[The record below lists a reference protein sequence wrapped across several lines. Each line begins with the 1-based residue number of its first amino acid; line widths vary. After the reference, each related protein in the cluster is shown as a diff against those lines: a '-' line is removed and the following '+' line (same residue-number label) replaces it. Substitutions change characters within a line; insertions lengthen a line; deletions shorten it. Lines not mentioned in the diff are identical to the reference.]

1 MRLIKF
7 ALPDVQ
13 EEDIA
18 AVTQVLRSGRLT
30 EGPQVEAFEQ
40 EFAAFLHGDCYAIA
54 VSSCWAALY
63 LSWLALG
70 MGPGDEVICPALTH
84 VATAHAI
91 TMTGATPVFV
101 DCDPQTGTV
110 TAALIEPL
118 ITGRTRGIC
127 VMDYVGNPCD
137 AVPILC
143 LAEAHGLV
151 VVEDAA
157 TACGALY
164 SGKPIGWGAHCAAF
178 SFYPAKHITTGEGG
192 MFVTRHQWL
201 ADTVRKMRA
210 FGITKNPVYDV
221 PLLGA
226 NYRMSEMQAALG
238 RGQLRRFPQALEKR
252 RQNWRTLANRLIPMC
267 PPDVQVITSDH
278 GGKHTAAHAAYC
290 VVMQLVGRIAGR
302 RDILREHLK
311 KAGIETSVYYPRAMP
326 DLTCYRAPQP
336 DDWWAYRHT
345 REIVV
350 SSLALPC
357 YQQLTESDMVYIA
370 DQVEEGLPR

>member
-1 MRLIKF
+1 MKF

-40 EFAAFLHGDCYAIA
+40 EFAAFMGGDCYAIA
-54 VSSCWAALY
+54 VSSCWAALH

-70 MGPGDEVICPALTH
+70 IGPGDEVICPALTH

-101 DCDPQTGTV
+101 DCDLQTGTV
-110 TAALIEPL
+110 TAELIETRL
-118 ITGRTRGIC
+118 TGRTRGIC

-143 LAEAHGLV
+143 MAEAHGLF

-157 TACGALY
+157 TACGAVY

-201 ADTVRKMRA
+201 ADKVRKMRA
-210 FGITKNPVYDV
+210 FGITKKPHYDV
-221 PLLGA
+221 SLLGA

-238 RGQLRRFPQALEKR
+238 RGQLRRFPQALAQR
-252 RQNWRTLANRLIPMC
+252 RQNWRTLANRLILMHR
-267 PPDVQVITSDH
+267 PDVQVIASTH
-278 GGKHTAAHAAYC
+278 AWKHTAAHAAYC

-302 RDILREHLK
+302 RDIVREHLK
-311 KAGIETSVYYPRAMP
+311 NAGIETSVYYPRSMP
-326 DLTCYRAPQP
+326 DLTCYRAPQY
-336 DDWWAYRHT
+336 DDWSAYRHT
-345 REIVV
+345 REIVTT
-350 SSLALPC
+350 SLALPC
-357 YQQLTESDMVYIA
+357 YQQLTESDMGYIA
-370 DQVEEGLPR
+370 DQVEEGLR